1 MENIDIQVVEFNSPM
16 QLKSVELRYKVLRE
30 PLGLV
35 YTPEQLADEKDE
47 AHIVALKQ
55 DEVVGVLLLKV
66 AGAKVLK
73 MRQVAV
79 ATDRQHSGIGKLL
92 VFFAEQYAKNNGFH
106 LIELHARDVAKD
118 FYLKLNYKVEGNVF
132 MEVGIP
138 HYKMKKVLV

>member
-1 MENIDIQVVEFNSPM
+1 M
-16 QLKSVELRYKVLRE
+16 
-30 PLGLV
+30 G
-35 YTPEQLADEKDE
+35 
-47 AHIVALKQ
+47 
-55 DEVVGVLLLKV
+55 GVLLLKV
-66 AGAKVLK
+66 AGANVLK

-79 ATDRQHSGIGKLL
+79 ATDCQHSGIGMLL

-106 LIELHARDVAKD
+106 LIELHARDTAKD